1 MKELLPDIERWRDAG
16 KKVAIATVVQAY
28 GSAPRR
34 PGAKM
39 AIAEEGEFV
48 GSVSGGCVENDVV
61 EHARQVIDDNAPR
74 LVPYGISEEM
84 AFNVGLA
91 CGGRIEV
98 FIQPYEH
105 AIPTDKPV
113 AMAYVIDGQG
123 QGNSLLAWESS
134 ETRG

>member
-39 AIAEEGEFV
+39 AIAEDGEFV

-61 EHARQVIDDNAPR
+61 EHAKQVLEEDHPR
-74 LVPYGISEEM
+74 LVPYGISDEM
-84 AFNVGLA
+84 AFNGGPGGGGEIEGVLSPVVG
-91 CGGRIEV
+91 G
-98 FIQPYEH
+98 F
-105 AIPTDKPV
+105 
-113 AMAYVIDGQG
+113 
-123 QGNSLLAWESS
+123 
-134 ETRG
+134 